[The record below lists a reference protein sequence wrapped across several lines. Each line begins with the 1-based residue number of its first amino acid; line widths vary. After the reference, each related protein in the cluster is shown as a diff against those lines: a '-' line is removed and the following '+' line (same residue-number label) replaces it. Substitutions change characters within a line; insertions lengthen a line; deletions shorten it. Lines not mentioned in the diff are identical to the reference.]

1 MLQELTYFMVF
12 GRSLILYLGILT
24 ITMFLITA
32 SIPLLRKR
40 GHTGIPFFWHPRLA
54 AIAIALGLFHGTLGV
69 LAYF

>member
-1 MLQELTYFMVF
+1 MLQEFTYFMIF
-12 GRSLILYLGILT
+12 GRPLILYLGIIT

-32 SIPLLRKR
+32 SVPLLRKH
-40 GHTGIPFFWHPRLA
+40 GHAGIPVSWHPRLA